1 MGLLLQI
8 LGVLALIAS
17 LVCSIIAIVNGTSK
31 TTVILLLVAGASL
44 IKIGRT
50 IYNNTHKR

>member
-8 LGVLALIAS
+8 LGVLVLIAS

-31 TTVILLLVAGASL
+31 TVAIILLVVGASL
-44 IKIGRT
+44 IKIGRG
-50 IYNNTHKR
+50 IYSNNHKR

>member
-31 TTVILLLVAGASL
+31 TVAILLLVAGASL
-44 IKIGRT
+44 IKIGRA
-50 IYNNTHKR
+50 IYSNNRKR

>member
-8 LGVLALIAS
+8 LGVLVLIAS

-31 TTVILLLVAGASL
+31 TVAIFLLVVGASL
-44 IKIGRT
+44 IKIGRG
-50 IYNNTHKR
+50 IYSNNHKR

>member
-8 LGVLALIAS
+8 LGVLVLIAS

-31 TTVILLLVAGASL
+31 TVAILLLVVGASL
-44 IKIGRT
+44 IKIGRA
-50 IYNNTHKR
+50 IYTNNHKR

>member
-17 LVCSIIAIVNGTSK
+17 LVCSIIEIVNGTSK
-31 TTVILLLVAGASL
+31 TSAILLLVVGVTL
-44 IKIGRT
+44 IKIGRN
-50 IYNNTHKR
+50 IYKKNNNT

>member
-31 TTVILLLVAGASL
+31 TVAILLLVVGVSL
-44 IKIGRT
+44 IKIGRV
-50 IYNNTHKR
+50 IYSNNRKR

>member
-31 TTVILLLVAGASL
+31 TTAILLLVAGVSL

>member
-1 MGLLLQI
+1 MGLLLQL

-17 LVCSIIAIVNGTSK
+17 LICSIVAISNGTSK
-31 TTVILLLVAGASL
+31 IVAILLLVVGASL

-50 IYNNTHKR
+50 IYKNSRKN

>member
-17 LVCSIIAIVNGTSK
+17 LVCSIMTIVNGTPK
-31 TTVILLLVAGASL
+31 TVAILLLVVGGSL
-44 IKIGRT
+44 IKIGRS
-50 IYNNTHKR
+50 IYSNNRKR

>member
-31 TTVILLLVAGASL
+31 TAAILLLVAGASS
-44 IKIGRT
+44 IKIGRA
-50 IYNNTHKR
+50 IYYNTQKR